1 MGFGSG
7 ALKFSPG
14 QRSNMMPEPGT
25 TEQALLIL
33 LALEIAGLILLRRYF
48 ARAHGG

>member
-1 MGFGSG
+1 
-7 ALKFSPG
+7 
-14 QRSNMMPEPGT
+14 MPEPGS

-33 LALEIAGLILLRRYF
+33 LALEIGALILLRRYF